1 MHTVGLVVYPN
12 FQALGL
18 AVASVFEYANLL
30 RGERGYQFR
39 LVSEEGGPVMTS
51 QSFSVN
57 TDRLRDSTYDTLIVA
72 GDNECRPPPASL
84 LDYIHD
90 APSQSRRVAAICTGT
105 FVLAAAGLLEGK
117 HATTHWF
124 HAQDFK
130 KQYPD
135 VLLDE
140 DRIFVVDG
148 QIWTSAGMSAGVDL
162 ALAIVEKDFGLKTA
176 RMVARKLVLHQRRGG
191 GQSQFSALLELDAK
205 SDRVQMALTYATENL
220 GRDLSVE
227 ALAEVARLSPR
238 QFSRVFRD
246 ETGQSPAKAVERL
259 RVEAARL
266 MMETSHHPIEIIAR
280 ETGLGSG
287 SGCGRRF
294 YGSLGSRRRRR
305 SGLRV
310 GCGHRCELRD
320 SVFFGTSDHPRA
332 RDLSVFGPCQG
343 SRIIQ
348 WGAVASEN

>member
-1 MHTVGLVVYPN
+1 MSVLWYVQWIVTILRGAVMHTVGLVVYPN

-18 AVASVFEYANLL
+18 AVASVFEYANLF
-30 RGERGYQFR
+30 RGERAYQFR

-72 GDNECRPPPASL
+72 GDNECRLPPASL
-84 LDYIHD
+84 LDYIRN
-90 APSQSRRVAAICTGT
+90 APSHSRRVAAICTGG

-124 HAQDFK
+124 HAQAFK

-148 QIWTSAGMSAGVDL
+148 QIWTSAGMTAGVDL
-162 ALAIVEKDFGLKTA
+162 ALAIVEKDFGLETA
-176 RMVARKLVLHQRRGG
+176 RTIARKLVVHQRRGG

-205 SDRVQMALTYATENL
+205 SDRVQMALTHARENL
-220 GRDLSVE
+220 GSDLSVE
-227 ALAEVARLSPR
+227 ALAEAARLSPR
-238 QFSRVFRD
+238 QFSRVFRE
-246 ETGQSPAKAVERL
+246 ETGQSPAKAIERL

-266 MMETSHHPIEIIAR
+266 MMETTRHPIEVIAR
-280 ETGLGSG
+280 ETGFGD
-287 SGCGRRF
+287 RERMRQAF
-294 YGSLGSRRRRR
+294 
-305 SGLRV
+305 LRA
-310 GCGHRCELRD
+310 
-320 SVFFGTSDHPRA
+320 FGQPPQAIQRTSA
-332 RDLSVFGPCQG
+332 
-343 SRIIQ
+343 
-348 WGAVASEN
+348 GATLAL